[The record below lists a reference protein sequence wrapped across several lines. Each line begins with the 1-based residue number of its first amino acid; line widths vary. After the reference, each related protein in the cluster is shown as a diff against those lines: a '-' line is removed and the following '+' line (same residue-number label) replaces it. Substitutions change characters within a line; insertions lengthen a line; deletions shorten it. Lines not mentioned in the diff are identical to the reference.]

1 MLGLT
6 ATPERT
12 DGFDIFALFHNNIPY
27 EIRLQKAMEEDLLCP
42 FNYYGLSDLTVNGEV
57 IDEKADFSRLVCD
70 ERIKHI
76 EKCN

>member
-1 MLGLT
+1 
-6 ATPERT
+6 
-12 DGFDIFALFHNNIPY
+12 
-27 EIRLQKAMEEDLLCP
+27 MEEDLLCP